1 MKTARNKKKPSLLRF
16 LLFLLVLVFLA
27 FLAGFLFFVRHVQ
40 NLSPPPNIPTADGIV
55 VWTGKGGNRLTTAG
69 TLLEQQRGERLLV
82 SGINTALSAQ
92 DVFGLLEIDEE
103 NGNCCVD
110 LDYEAQDTIGNAR
123 ETQHWVKSLNYEHI
137 ILVTSDY
144 HMPRAS
150 LEIRNLS
157 GRVRIT
163 PYPVRDSYSQSWWK
177 DEPQRKRLLQEYGK
191 LLLTYLRNSG
201 GKSEREAAELPE
213 LENLGSD

>member
-1 MKTARNKKKPSLLRF
+1 MKSNKSKRKPSLRRFVAFLFGLLTLAFFSGF
-16 LLFLLVLVFLA
+16 LL
-27 FLAGFLFFVRHVQ
+27 FVRHVE
-40 NLSPPPNIPTADGIV
+40 NLSTPENVPSADGIV
-55 VWTGKGGNRLTTAG
+55 VWTGKGGNRLNTAG
-69 TLLEQQRGERLLV
+69 NLLENARGERLFV
-82 SGINTALSAQ
+82 SGINKALSAQ
-92 DVFGLLEIDEE
+92 DVIKLLEIDDEK
-103 NGNCCVD
+103 GRCCVD

-123 ETQHWVKSLNYEHI
+123 ETQHWVKSLDYEHI

-163 PYPVRDSYSQSWWK
+163 PYPVSETHSKAWWK
-177 DEPQRKRLLQEYGK
+177 DDIQRKRLFQEYGK

-201 GKSEREAAELPE
+201 GKSEREAAELPDLKE
-213 LENLGSD
+213 QKAD

>member
-1 MKTARNKKKPSLLRF
+1 MKNARAKKKRSLLRF
-16 LLFLLVLVFLA
+16 LLFLFILIVLA
-27 FLAGFLFFVRHVQ
+27 FFAGFLFFLRHVQ
-40 NLSPPPNIPTADGIV
+40 NLSTPTNVPIADGIV

-69 TLLEQQRGERLLV
+69 SLLEQERGERLLV
-82 SGINTALSAQ
+82 SGINPALSTE
-92 DVFGLLEIDEE
+92 DVIGLLGIATET
-103 NGNCCVD
+103 GLCCVD

-163 PYPVRDSYSQSWWK
+163 PYPVSENNSTTWWK
-177 DEPQRKRLLQEYGK
+177 DEAQRKRLFQEYGK

-201 GKSEREAAELPE
+201 GKSEREAAELPDMNE
-213 LENLGSD
+213 QKSD

>member
-1 MKTARNKKKPSLLRF
+1 MKPSRSKKKPGLLRF
-16 LLFLLVLVFLA
+16 LAFLFVITGLA
-27 FLAGFLFFVRHVQ
+27 FLIGFFLFVRHVQ
-40 NLSPPPNIPTADGIV
+40 NLQTPTKIPTADGIV

-69 TLLEQQRGERLLV
+69 NLLEQNYGERLLV
-82 SGINTALSAQ
+82 SGVNRALSTE
-92 DVFGLLEIDEE
+92 DVIGLLEITIDK
-103 NGNCCVD
+103 GQCCVD

-123 ETQHWVKSLNYEHI
+123 ETQHWLKSLNYEHI

-163 PYPVRDSYSQSWWK
+163 PYPVSETFGEKWWK
-177 DEPQRKRLLQEYGK
+177 DETQRNRLFQEYGK
-191 LLLTYLRNSG
+191 LLLTYFRNSG
-201 GKSEREAAELPE
+201 GKSEREAAELPDLNE
-213 LENLGSD
+213 QKTD